1 MGKESGNSEVSTTT
15 TTTAATT
22 TSTAPNT
29 AEKQEATLSPVQR
42 RIRERILKQ
51 KLLSQK
57 QLKQIISG
65 SGKTDK
71 KQSQS
76 QSKTST
82 SNSFPS
88 RINLMDVKLRG
99 NQFSFATLPI

>member
-1 MGKESGNSEVSTTT
+1 MGKEPDNSEASTTT
-15 TTTAATT
+15 TTPT

-42 RIRERILKQ
+42 RLRDRILKQ

-65 SGKTDK
+65 KTDK
-71 KQSQS
+71 KQTQS
-76 QSKTST
+76 QSKIST

>member
-1 MGKESGNSEVSTTT
+1 MGKEPDNSEASTTT
-15 TTTAATT
+15 TTTPTT
-22 TSTAPNT
+22 TTAPNT

-42 RIRERILKQ
+42 RIRDRILKQ

-65 SGKTDK
+65 KTDE

-76 QSKTST
+76 QSKIST
-82 SNSFPS
+82 SSSFPS

>member
-1 MGKESGNSEVSTTT
+1 MGKEPDNSEASTTT
-15 TTTAATT
+15 TTTTATT
-22 TSTAPNT
+22 TTAPNT

-42 RIRERILKQ
+42 RLRERILKQ

-65 SGKTDK
+65 KTDK
-71 KQSQS
+71 KQTQS
-76 QSKTST
+76 QPKIST

>member
-1 MGKESGNSEVSTTT
+1 MGKESGNSEASTT
-15 TTTAATT
+15 TTTAATTT

-42 RIRERILKQ
+42 RIRDRILKQ

-65 SGKTDK
+65 KTDK
-71 KQSQS
+71 KQT
-76 QSKTST
+76 QSKIST

>member
-15 TTTAATT
+15 TTAATT
-22 TSTAPNT
+22 TTSTTPNT

-42 RIRERILKQ
+42 RLRERILKQ

-65 SGKTDK
+65 KTDK
-71 KQSQS
+71 KQTQS
-76 QSKTST
+76 QSKIST